1 MMTLS
6 KALLIAIFAAASL
19 SAAAQAQG
27 KGRLAACK
35 EDIQKFCASEPKGQ
49 GKVRACLQSN
59 KDKVSADCK
68 TALDAAK

>member
-1 MMTLS
+1 MRVLTVAVL
-6 KALLIAIFAAASL
+6 AAASF
-19 SAAAQAQG
+19 SPAAYAQG

-35 EDIQKFCASEPKGQ
+35 DDIAKLCANEPKGQ
-49 GKVRACLQSN
+49 GKIKACLQTN

>member
-1 MMTLS
+1 MTFI
-6 KALLIAIFAAASL
+6 KALTIAVCAAASFAP
-19 SAAAQAQG
+19 AAHAQG

-35 EDIQKFCASEPKGQ
+35 DDIQKFCASEPKGQ